1 MYGQQF
7 IPQFNQAGYQPQQYP
22 AYNQQPAMQM
32 QQMRGRV
39 VSGEQDIQPSDVSMD
54 GSRSYFPTQ
63 DGSAIYVRQ
72 VDSNLRMHS
81 VKYVPEVQQEAPDV
95 NEAIAALARRVEA
108 LEQAAA
114 QPEPARRMRR
124 KEAASE

>member
-1 MYGQQF
+1 MYGQQP
-7 IPQFNQAGYQPQQYP
+7 IFNQYQQPQMGYQPQQYP
-22 AYNQQPAMQM
+22 AFNQQPVQPM
-32 QQMRGRV
+32 QQMRGRIV
-39 VSGEQDIQPSDVSMD
+39 AGEQDIQPSDVSMD

-81 VKYVPEVQQEAPDV
+81 IKYVPEAQHEAPDV
-95 NEAIAALARRVEA
+95 NESIEALSRRVTALEETMAARR
-108 LEQAAA
+108 
-114 QPEPARRMRR
+114 PRR

>member
-7 IPQFNQAGYQPQQYP
+7 MPQFNQAGYQPQQYP
-22 AYNQQPAMQM
+22 AFNQQPAMQM

-95 NEAIAALARRVEA
+95 NESIAALARRVDA

-114 QPEPARRMRR
+114 QPEPARRTRR
-124 KEAASE
+124 KEAANE